1 MSTAKEIDSITD
13 PSKFE
18 RLMNSIL
25 RRSNPKYA
33 SIIETGINIE
43 GKTIKGK
50 VDAFGC
56 VLQITK
62 PEVYYDRAYNNKE
75 RGLRDKMA

>member
-33 SIIETGINIE
+33 SIIETVINIE
-43 GKTIKGK
+43 EKTIKGK
-50 VDAFGC
+50 VDAFG
-56 VLQITK
+56 VFFKLQNQKYIMIEHTTTK
-62 PEVYYDRAYNNKE
+62 KE
-75 RGLRDKMA
+75 HLEIK